1 MKAFR
6 ILIIHFIHAE
16 RNATRWS
23 FRRNLENLAIKR
35 VNINIHLSRW
45 TRKKRFDSPRWF
57 SMWNNNSQSFF
68 FFFPYFA
75 TSIMLHPCEGGLYD
89 TYRGKKIFLHPPV
102 FFKVNHHTR
111 WWNWKFD
118 DIIGGSGSRSTKES
132 YYLSCHY
139 LSSACPLKK
148 SLSSSSL
155 LIEYAPFPVKIFQR
169 RRKVAFPSRKLAVEE
184 NFHLQLKG
192 AYTSSLETHVA
203 NEGRAFG
210 FEREAF
216 NEKRGAHVA
225 VGRIRI

>member
-1 MKAFR
+1 MLRVDHFEGIWKILR
-6 ILIIHFIHAE
+6 LKGLILIFTFLVEQE
-16 RNATRWS
+16 RNDS
-23 FRRNLENLAIKR
+23 ILHGDSQCEI
-35 VNINIHLSRW
+35 IIHSH
-45 TRKKRFDSPRWF
+45 
-57 SMWNNNSQSFF
+57 

-75 TSIMLHPCEGGLYD
+75 TSIMLHPCEWGLYD

-169 RRKVAFPSRKLAVEE
+169 RRKVAFPSRKLTVEE